1 MSQDLQFNMGQQAGE
16 VLVSGPLDRN
26 SVPAGWISR
35 KKWLPSGGRVTLDL
49 AEVEQVDSAGLAMLI
64 RLQAELGLDNR
75 ELSLR
80 NVNKQLQQFA
90 SVSGVT
96 ELLSLS

>member
-1 MSQDLQFNMGQQAGE
+1 MHQDLQFNQGQQAGE

-26 SVPAGWISR
+26 SVAAGWGSR
-35 KKWLPSGGRVTLDL
+35 KKWLPSGGQVTLDL
-49 AEVEQVDSAGLAMLI
+49 AQVEQVDSAGLAMLI
-64 RLQAELGLDNR
+64 RLQAELSQGDR

-90 SVSGVT
+90 AVSGVT
-96 ELLSLS
+96 QLLSLS